1 MDFTS
6 LIKLNYIILKTG
18 HWSLAT
24 GHCKAINYQQNLA
37 KIALMS

>member
-18 HWSLAT
+18 HWSLVT
-24 GHCKAINYQQNLA
+24 EKLSTINYQL
-37 KIALMS
+37 STESC